1 MTGWESNGVAFPAP
15 TASLY
20 SRTDQ
25 GPASWSVEM
34 AVRRCTSITTLRSYG
49 GIRTLLLESIRSCFL
64 RKALISMARVTWA
77 SPLLALCDFAK
88 RDLAGPS

>member
-34 AVRRCTSITTLRSYG
+34 AVRRCTSIATLRSYG

-64 RKALISMARVTWA
+64 RKALKAWPELPGHRLFWHFAISLSVT
-77 SPLLALCDFAK
+77 
-88 RDLAGPS
+88 